1 MKKNQIIIVIIIVV
15 LALIVIWRLQTSAP
29 APVQPPVTQ
38 ETPVTV
44 EELLEEDTTSAA
56 LEVLDSLDL
65 GDLDAEFEA
74 IDADLNQL

>member
-29 APVQPPVTQ
+29 TSVQPPITQ